1 MRDDLPKLVRQF
13 TQFEFNNNED
23 VKRYAK
29 LVRTIGAELYLHT
42 HFHASEVEAKLSRY
56 RGRWYQFGMGAKVR
70 ARLVA
75 ARLRIGAEACK
86 AWGVSGI
93 KMHAAFEKHFVAPE
107 RTAKQAASRKRT
119 GAFSVNV

>member
-1 MRDDLPKLVRQF
+1 MRSDLPKLVQEF
-13 TQFEFNNNED
+13 MNFEFTSNKD
-23 VKRYAK
+23 VARYAK

-56 RGRWYQFGMGAKVR
+56 KGRWYHFGITAKVK

-86 AWGVSGI
+86 AWGVCGI
-93 KMHAAFEKHFVAPE
+93 KMAAAFEKHFVAPE
-107 RTAKQAASRKRT
+107 RAAKNGSNKKKAPFQ
-119 GAFSVNV
+119 VHV